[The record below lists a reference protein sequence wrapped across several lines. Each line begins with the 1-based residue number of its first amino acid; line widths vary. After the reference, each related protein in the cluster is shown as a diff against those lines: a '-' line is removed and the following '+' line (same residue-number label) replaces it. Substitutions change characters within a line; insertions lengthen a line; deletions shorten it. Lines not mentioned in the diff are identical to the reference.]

1 MHTVGCAF
9 IKPDDDDDDK
19 NRLFN
24 IDVDIFQYRFQLN
37 VKAVL
42 SVFLKSHN
50 RKPIHRKYKI
60 FDDYL
65 QSVHLLSKGSKCF
78 IICIIDHWT
87 QIPYKSDMIAKIKWL
102 TLKIRAWD
110 RNQS

>member
-9 IKPDDDDDDK
+9 IKPDDDNDK

-42 SVFLKSHN
+42 SVF
-50 RKPIHRKYKI
+50 
-60 FDDYL
+60 F
-65 QSVHLLSKGSKCF
+65 KGS
-78 IICIIDHWT
+78 
-87 QIPYKSDMIAKIKWL
+87 QP
-102 TLKIRAWD
+102 
-110 RNQS
+110 